1 MRYFKKF
8 LLITITNI
16 YLSKIPKDNYSKHEI
31 IQNMKN
37 LFEKYSFI

>member
-16 YLSKIPKDNYSKHEI
+16 YLSKIPKDRLFKI
-31 IQNMKN
+31 LLKN